1 MRLRNV
7 VIGVA
12 VLAIAFG
19 ATTLIAL
26 EGNDVAVLH
35 TRDDAG
41 GARRTRV
48 WVAERDGALWVEA
61 ATPERGFYR
70 DLQLRPEIDVEHG
83 GRAQRMIARPEPGAA
98 GHESIRAMLRDK
110 YGWADCWVAL
120 LQDTSRSVAV
130 RLDPAPPP
138 AGASGAS
145 AS

>member
-1 MRLRNV
+1 MRIRNV
-7 VIGVA
+7 VIGAA
-12 VLAIAFG
+12 VLAVAFG

-26 EGNDVAVLH
+26 EGRDVAVLH

-48 WVAERDGALWVEA
+48 WVAESDGALWVEA

-70 DLQLRPEIDVEHG
+70 DLLLRPELDVEHG
-83 GRAQRMIARPEPGAA
+83 GRAQRMIARPEPGDA
-98 GHESIRAMLRDK
+98 GHERIRAMLRDK
-110 YGWADCWVAL
+110 YGWADRWVAL

-138 AGASGAS
+138 IGAGS

>member
-1 MRLRNV
+1 MRIRNV
-7 VIGVA
+7 VIGAA
-12 VLAIAFG
+12 VLAVAFG

-26 EGNDVAVLH
+26 EGKDVAVLY

-70 DLQLRPEIDVEHG
+70 DLVLRPELDVEHG
-83 GRAQRMIARPEPGAA
+83 GRAQRMIARPEPGDA
-98 GHESIRAMLRDK
+98 GHEQIRTMLRDK

-138 AGASGAS
+138 SGAGGAS
-145 AS
+145 

>member
-1 MRLRNV
+1 MRIRNA

>member
-1 MRLRNV
+1 MRPRNL
-7 VIGVA
+7 
-12 VLAIAFG
+12 VLAGVGLLLAFG

-26 EGNDVAVLH
+26 EGKDVAVLH

-48 WVAERDGALWVEA
+48 WIAEHDGALWVES
-61 ATPERGFYR
+61 ATPERDFYR
-70 DLQLRPEIDVEHG
+70 DLLLRPEIDVEHAG
-83 GRAQRMIARPEPGAA
+83 HAQRMIARPEPGAA
-98 GHESIRAMLRDK
+98 GHERIRNLLRDK

-138 AGASGAS
+138 AVTSQDGRS
-145 AS
+145 